1 MKLGP
6 ALCACLA
13 VLALPGS
20 ATAGGYHLRFMRSA
34 KENAART
41 KVTLPLYHGTSNSSP
56 VSYVITDVSSRSMAH
71 KLGVNFAPKLANTA
85 HGRGAQL
92 VTGPVTALNFPAT
105 VDFAPNR
112 VMSVG
117 DYGQCAALA
126 FLPFGPDCFA
136 AGAVGRPGYSPLAE
150 LPDGTV
156 VNASHVANSTGHG
169 DKVTVGSRTATI
181 DETEG
186 RAFGR
191 VVHYL
196 SVDASVAPG
205 AVLEN
210 VTVADELK
218 KVPGSAPWAE
228 NANHSSARAGII
240 AFTNGQTGLSNPQRQ
255 GLNSTLLDSP
265 AFGSGSGL
273 TTASPPVPVNILQFV
288 PSRKLDPG
296 FPLYSPL
303 WDVHFATWA
312 LPATER
318 RRMTSF
324 SSVQSF
330 AAQGAITNPS
340 GGPFGSAGAVIANCP
355 IVSMD
360 LEHRPHPLPVP

>member
-1 MKLGP
+1 MRFGP
-6 ALCACLA
+6 ALCACLTL
-13 VLALPGS
+13 LALPSS
-20 ATAGGYHLRFMRSA
+20 AAAGDYHLLFMRSA

-41 KVTLPLYHGTSNSSP
+41 KVTLPLYQGTSGSSP
-56 VSYVITDVSSRSMAH
+56 VSYVITDASSRSLAH
-71 KLGVNFAPKLANTA
+71 KLGVNFAPKLANAA
-85 HGRGAQL
+85 HGHGAQP
-92 VTGPVTALNFPAT
+92 VTGAVTALDFPAT

-117 DYGQCAALA
+117 DYGQCAALP

-136 AGAVGRPGYSPLAE
+136 PGAVGRPGYSPLAE

-156 VNASHVANSTGHG
+156 INASHVANSTGHG

-191 VVHYL
+191 VVHYF

-240 AFTNGQTGLSNPQRQ
+240 AFTNGQTGLSNPDRQ
-255 GLNSTLLDSP
+255 GLNSTILDSA
-265 AFGSGSGL
+265 AFGSGSGM
-273 TTASPPVPVNILQFV
+273 TAKSPPVPLNILQYV

-312 LPATER
+312 LPPSDR
-318 RRMTSF
+318 HRQTSF
-324 SSVQSF
+324 SAVQSF

-340 GGPFGSAGAVIANCP
+340 GGPFGPAGPVIANCP

-360 LEHRPHPLPVP
+360 LKHRPHPLPTP